1 MIDLKSSY
9 WAGTPETF
17 EFALSAHNKT
27 FEAVKLNDEM
37 PEASL
42 LSVQGSVGVVRIAGP
57 LVDGSAG
64 WMSFFGVTGYNDIRE
79 AVVKALADP
88 KVKTIMLDVNSGG
101 GQVSGVDDLSSLLR
115 QASAIKP
122 ITTFADGMMASAAY
136 WLGSSGS
143 HLTASKTA
151 IVGSIGVLSKH
162 TEYSQADAKE
172 GIKSTIVRAGRYKAL
187 ANSVEPLSAEARAE
201 IQQQANDIYEI
212 FITRVAEN
220 RGVSTVVADAQMGQ
234 GREFLGKRAL
244 EAGLVDEIGTYE
256 SALARA
262 QALADNLEGARSTQS
277 KSKEGSRTMPK
288 ATLTPQ
294 QLAAIASG
302 AQIDAALETAE
313 DAVNS
318 AAEAAAALAAET
330 QTDDKSATEQAGET
344 VEDEAGA
351 TESQANAAPTAA
363 NESGLV
369 AYLQS
374 QVAAKDADL
383 LKANIELDK
392 LRNQVT
398 EASATHEGLLA
409 IARDSVGKMK
419 VALGGSAEAAA
430 AMSAV
435 EVLAAHA
442 ETSEVFKTKFKVG
455 GVAATA
461 TTETEK
467 RPAALVDPM
476 FASLVK
482 AAKA

>member
-17 EFALSAHNKT
+17 EHALNAQAKT
-27 FEAVKLNDEM
+27 FEAVKLSDEM
-37 PEASL
+37 QQPSL
-42 LSVQGSVGVVRIAGP
+42 LNVEGNVGVVRIAGP

-79 AVVKALADP
+79 AVIQALSDP
-88 KVKTIMLDVNSGG
+88 KVKTIMLDINSGG
-101 GQVSGVDDLSSLLR
+101 GQVSGVDDLSGLLK

-143 HLTASKTA
+143 HITASQTA

-172 GIKSTIVRAGRYKAL
+172 GIKTTIVRAGRYKAL
-187 ANSVEPLSAEARAE
+187 ANSVEPLTAEARAE

-212 FITRVAEN
+212 FINRVADN
-220 RGVSTVVADAQMGQ
+220 RGVSAVVADTQMGQ
-234 GREFLGKRAL
+234 GREFLGKRSLA
-244 EAGLVDEIGTYE
+244 AGLVDEIGTYE

-262 QALADNLEGARSTQS
+262 QAMASALDGANSLP
-277 KSKEGSRTMPK
+277 KDKKGSNMKPK

-302 AQIDAALETAE
+302 APLDAALE
-313 DAVNS
+313 S
-318 AAEAAAALAAET
+318 AEAVADAALAAAAEET
-330 QTDDKSATEQAGET
+330 NEE
-344 VEDEAGA
+344 VEAAEGVADEAAEGA
-351 TESQANAAPTAA
+351 EASVEPEAAKADT
-363 NESGLV
+363 GLV

-392 LRNQVT
+392 LRAQMA
-398 EASATHEGLLA
+398 EANATHQGLLA

-419 VALGGSAEAAA
+419 VALGGSADAAA
-430 AMSAV
+430 AMSAT

-442 ETSEVFKTKFKVG
+442 ETADVFKTKFKVG

-467 RPAALVDPM
+467 KPVAALVDPL

>member
-17 EFALSAHNKT
+17 EFALSAHTKA
-27 FEAVKLNDEM
+27 FESAKPTDEM
-37 PEASL
+37 SAPSL
-42 LSVQGSVGVVRIAGP
+42 LSVEGSVGVVRIAGP
-57 LVDGSAG
+57 LVDGNAG

-88 KVKTIMLDVNSGG
+88 KVKTILLDVNSGG
-101 GQVSGVDDLSSLLR
+101 GQVSGVDDLSALLR

-122 ITTFADGMMASAAY
+122 ITTFTDGMMASAAY

-143 HLTASKTA
+143 HITGSKTS

-172 GIKSTIVRAGRYKAL
+172 GIKTTIVRAGRYKAL
-187 ANSVEPLSAEARAE
+187 ANSVEPLTAEARAE
-201 IQQQANDIYEI
+201 IQSQANDIYEI
-212 FITRVAEN
+212 FINRVAEN
-220 RGVSTVVADAQMGQ
+220 RGVSAVVADTQMGQ
-234 GREFLGKRAL
+234 GREFLGKRAK

-262 QALADNLEGARSTQS
+262 QALADSLDGARSTPS
-277 KSKEGSRTMPK
+277 KIKEGSRTMSK

-302 AQIDAALETAE
+302 ASIDAALESV
-313 DAVNS
+313 DAAAQAAIDAAAS
-318 AAEAAAALAAET
+318 AAIASTDPAVETEKDEAAAAASAAAADPAPA
-330 QTDDKSATEQAGET
+330 TDT
-344 VEDEAGA
+344 
-351 TESQANAAPTAA
+351 
-363 NESGLV
+363 GLV
-369 AYLQS
+369 AYLQT

-392 LRNQVT
+392 LRSQLT
-398 EASATHEGLLA
+398 EAKATHDGLLA

-419 VALGGSAEAAA
+419 VALGGSADAAA
-430 AMSAV
+430 AMSAT

-442 ETSEVFKTKFKVG
+442 ETVDVFKTKFKVG

-461 TTETEK
+461 TTEAEK
-467 RPAALVDPM
+467 KPVAALVDPL